1 MITINMDK
9 AREIHKDA
17 MRQARAPLFKNL
29 DVAYMVAIE
38 QGLDASDI
46 ASKKQELR
54 DVTSDPAIAAAST
67 PEQLKAVWPS
77 VLSGT

>member
-9 AREIHKDA
+9 ARDIHREA
-17 MRQARAPLFKNL
+17 MRQVRDPLFKDL

-38 QGLDASDI
+38 QGLDASAI
-46 ASKKQELR
+46 VAKKQELR
-54 DVTSDPAIAAAST
+54 DVTADPAIAAAQT

-77 VLSGT
+77 VLSPT